1 MFRLIAFLGI
11 LASGAAIIRGQTAS
25 PVGSSDGFVQVDGGR
40 LYYQE
45 CGNGP
50 EAVLL
55 LHDGVVNSA
64 IWNGV
69 WEDFCREFHTIRYDR
84 RGYGRS
90 PETTK
95 PYYEADDVAVLLR
108 NRKVTHG
115 ALVAS
120 SHGGGVALNF
130 AVRYPAQVSDLVLIG
145 PAPNGFPY
153 SEAFIESQMPFQD
166 EKNAVKVR
174 VESNYLI
181 APGHEAAREELRK
194 LLEASPQDHRHNDMP
209 LPEKPVFPYL
219 ANLHVPVLILCGSAD
234 IADNQAVAGAL
245 QMAIPGAQ
253 RVVVPDSGHLLYLEK
268 PKEFFSIVREFLRT
282 HDFLPDQ
289 R

>member
-1 MFRLIAFLGI
+1 MCRLIAFLSI
-11 LASGAAIIRGQTAS
+11 LAYGSGIVRGQDAR
-25 PVGSSDGFVQVDGGR
+25 PVGSSDGFVQVDGGK

-55 LHDGVVNSA
+55 VHDGVVNSA

-95 PYYEADDVAVLLR
+95 PYYEADDTAVLLR
-108 NRKVTHG
+108 NRKVTH
-115 ALVAS
+115 AAVVAS

-181 APGHEAAREELRK
+181 APGHEAVREQLRK

-219 ANLHVPVLILCGSAD
+219 TNLHVPVLILCGSAD

-245 QMAIPGAQ
+245 QMVIPGAQ
-253 RVVVPDSGHLLYLEK
+253 RVVVPDAGHLLYLEK
-268 PKEFFSIVREFLRT
+268 PKEFFSIVSEFLNA
-282 HDFLPDQ
+282 HDFEPDQ

>member
-1 MFRLIAFLGI
+1 MFRLIAFLSIFVSGTGI
-11 LASGAAIIRGQTAS
+11 ISGQDTK
-25 PVGSSDGFVQVDGGR
+25 PDGSSDGFVQVDGGK

-50 EAVLL
+50 DAVLL
-55 LHDGVVNSA
+55 VHDGVVNSA
-64 IWNGV
+64 VWNGV
-69 WEDFCREFHTIRYDR
+69 WNDFCRAFHTIRYDR

-95 PYYEADDVAVLLR
+95 PYYEADDAAALLR
-108 NRKVTHG
+108 DRKVAHA

-153 SEAFIESQMPFQD
+153 SQAFIESQMPFQD

-181 APGHEAAREELRK
+181 APGHELVREELRK

-234 IADNQAVAGAL
+234 IADNQAVSGAL

-253 RVVVPDSGHLLYLEK
+253 RIVVPDTGHLLYLEK
-268 PKEFFSIVREFLRT
+268 PKEFFSIVSEFLNN
-282 HDFLPDQ
+282 HGFAADQ